1 VGIVMIPFFQGAASG
16 APAPGTVFATTLY
29 TGNGSSRTITSGINT
44 STPGGL
50 VWIKPRDS
58 GPQNHTLF
66 DTQRGAEARLT
77 SNTTNVEDTVSGA
90 VTAFG
95 STGFNLGTST
105 VTNANLVTHVAWSF
119 ARAARFFDVVT
130 YTGDGTSNRQIS
142 HALGISPGM
151 VVVKPRN
158 NSGTGYDGWYVRHRS
173 ATGTLYLNL
182 TNAQEG
188 SFSTIPAVS
197 ASTFTVTGD
206 CNENGETY
214 VAYLWA
220 HDTASDGI
228 VQCGSYTGNGS
239 ATGPTVTLGWN
250 PQFLLIKRADGGGA
264 DTWVM
269 FDSARGLGS
278 GNDPHLCP
286 NNSGE
291 EDGTF
296 LPADFVSLTGTGFQI
311 MRAGGEVNKIAST
324 HVYLAIRA

>member
-1 VGIVMIPFFQGAASG
+1 MIPFFQGAASG
-16 APAPGTVFATTLY
+16 APAPGTVFAATLW
-29 TGNGSSRTITSGINT
+29 TGNDAIRTITSGIDADFA
-44 STPGGL
+44 
-50 VWIKPRDS
+50 WIKRRSNISNQCLHD
-58 GPQNHTLF
+58 TLRPA
-66 DTQRGAEARLT
+66 TSRLVSNGTGAE
-77 SNTTNVEDTVSGA
+77 STVADGLQSF
-90 VTAFG
+90 T
-95 STGFNLGTST
+95 STGFTLGPDSAVNGNPDTY
-105 VTNANLVTHVAWSF
+105 VGWSF

-228 VQCGSYTGNGS
+228 VQCGSYTGDGGAGTTNI
-239 ATGPTVTLGWN
+239 TLGWK
-250 PQFLLIKRADGGGA
+250 PQFILVKNSTGSADNWALL
-264 DTWVM
+264 DT
-269 FDSARGLGS
+269 ARGLTTGA
-278 GNDPHLCP
+278 GDLRLIP
-286 NNSGE
+286 NASNAESSA
-291 EDGTF
+291 
-296 LPADFVSLTGTGFQI
+296 ADYLDLTSTGFKTTTSTN
-311 MRAGGEVNKIAST
+311 VNISSNT
-324 HVYLAIRA
+324 YVYLAIREA